1 MNSDDAAARL
11 ARVDEVR
18 GMSAKTGA
26 WITSLAV
33 AVAVVAIGVVVDLEM
48 LWLLGL
54 VVLGLVGLWAVR
66 PLRSRLQ
73 WSDRVGTALVVG
85 GAVLA
90 LVADIA
96 VQFPVRAAGW
106 AAPNTIGALAAAVV
120 ILLVCRAG
128 LQRLATAAPTP
139 ASGAAR

>member
-11 ARVDEVR
+11 ARVNEVR

-26 WITSLAV
+26 WTTSLAV

-54 VVLGLVGLWAVR
+54 VVLGLVGLWVVR

-73 WSDRVGTALVVG
+73 WSDRAGTALVVG
-85 GAVLA
+85 GAALA
-90 LVADIA
+90 LVVDIA

-128 LQRLATAAPTP
+128 LQRLATAAPAP